1 MLANWRDVQS
11 VLYVAVTIVL
21 VAWQWV
27 HGWVWWQYA
36 VLLFLTLGVG
46 VINHNH
52 AHVPMWRSAV
62 FNRATSLLLSVLQGH
77 PAFVFHTAHNN
88 NHHRYHH
95 GERDVART
103 YRFPGGDSNNLF
115 GYCMHP
121 VYAAWAL
128 YPLFLRAVSRA
139 WQRGK
144 RQSSLHK
151 WKAVWMVLEYVCC
164 YGVWAVAL
172 YADATKAMLFI
183 ILPQLF
189 GLHWLLATNYLQH
202 AHADGDSRYGFARNF
217 DSPVLNVLLL
227 NIGLHTAHHL
237 HPRVHW
243 SELPTLHRAVQHRIP
258 AVLMERSLSIY
269 MLRVFVGGLVY
280 KPWRTRSLRVA
291 VD

>member
-1 MLANWRDVQS
+1 MLANWRDAQS
-11 VLYVAVTIVL
+11 VLYVVAIIAL
-21 VAWQWV
+21 VVWQWL
-27 HGWVWWQYA
+27 HGWVWWQYGA
-36 VLLFLTLGVG
+36 VLFLTLGVG

-52 AHVPMWRSAV
+52 AHLPMWRSAPL
-62 FNRATSLLLSVLQGH
+62 NRATSLLLSVLQGH

-103 YRFPGGDSNNLF
+103 YRFPGGDSNNLL

-128 YPLFLRAVSRA
+128 YPLFVHALRRA
-139 WQRGK
+139 WQR
-144 RQSSLHK
+144 RSSRG
-151 WKAVWMVLEYVCC
+151 WQCAWMVLEYVCC

-172 YADATKAMLFI
+172 YADATKALLLV

-202 AHADGDSRYGFARNF
+202 AHADGESRYGFARNF
-217 DSPVLNVLLL
+217 DSSLLNALLF

-237 HPRVHW
+237 RPRVHW
-243 SELPTLHRAVQHRIP
+243 SELPAVHREIAHHVPATLNEQ
-258 AVLMERSLSIY
+258 SLCWY

-280 KPWRTRSLRVA
+280 APWRTRSLRA
-291 VD
+291 A